1 MELRNLGRSGLKVSS
16 VGLGGNTFGRTA
28 DDAESVRIV
37 RRAIE
42 LGVTFIDTADVYA
55 EGRSEQLVGQAVA
68 DRRQEVVIA
77 TKCGLAMPG
86 GPKQRGLSRRWI
98 RQAIEDSLRRLGMDY
113 VDLYQAH
120 FPDDETPLEETLR
133 AMDDLVRQGK
143 TRHIGCSNYTASDLG
158 RALGISERLGLAPWV
173 SAQNRWNLLDGL
185 EDPLLPSTCRE
196 LGVGIIPYQPLAS
209 GILTGK
215 YTSGK
220 VPPPGS
226 RAADNPGVRRRLT
239 DPKIAAVERLRPW
252 AEQRGHSTTELAVAW
267 LLAHPEVSTVIV
279 GARST
284 AQVEENVRAVEWRLS
299 AAERDEAAELAA
311 GGAEPH

>member
-1 MELRNLGRSGLKVSS
+1 LVELRNLGRSGLKVSS

-196 LGVGIIPYQPLAS
+196 LGVGIIPLSTAGVGHPDR
-209 GILTGK
+209 
-215 YTSGK
+215 K
-220 VPPPGS
+220 VHQRQG
-226 RAADNPGVRRRLT
+226 AAAWQSRRRQSRRSPPLDGSENRGRRAT
-239 DPKIAAVERLRPW
+239 AALGGAARP
-252 AEQRGHSTTELAVAW
+252 LYD
-267 LLAHPEVSTVIV
+267 
-279 GARST
+279 
-284 AQVEENVRAVEWRLS
+284 RAGR
-299 AAERDEAAELAA
+299 RLAA
-311 GGAEPH
+311 SAPRSLHGHRGSALDRPG